1 MEAANLI
8 EGTSGTGPLGAKR
21 RGILFVLSGPSG
33 VGKGTIVKQLQK
45 LHPEL
50 KLSISVTTRQPR
62 PGEQEGVSYYFRT
75 PEEFQRM
82 VSAGELLEYAQF
94 ANGFYGTPRRFV
106 EEQLLMGHDV
116 VLEIE
121 TKGAI
126 QVKERASNGVFIFVL
141 PPTMDELQDRL
152 VKRQSEAAEAIRQRL
167 AIAMDELNYLPFY
180 DYQLVND
187 DLEVAVK
194 KVQAI
199 ILSEHCRVVRNL
211 STY

>member
-1 MEAANLI
+1 MEAANTI
-8 EGTSGTGPLGAKR
+8 EGSSGTGPLAGKR

-33 VGKGTIVKQLQK
+33 VGKGTIVKQLLK
-45 LHPEL
+45 LRPEL
-50 KLSISVTTRQPR
+50 KLSVSVTTRLPR
-62 PGEQEGVSYYFRT
+62 PGEEEGVSYYFRS

-82 VSAGELLEYAQF
+82 VSNGELLEYAQF

-106 EEQLLMGHDV
+106 EEQLLMGNDV

-126 QVKERASNGVFIFVL
+126 QVKERAANGVFIFVL
-141 PPTMDELQDRL
+141 PPTMRELEDRL

-194 KVQAI
+194 KVQSI
-199 ILSEHCRVVRNL
+199 ILAEHCRVVRNL